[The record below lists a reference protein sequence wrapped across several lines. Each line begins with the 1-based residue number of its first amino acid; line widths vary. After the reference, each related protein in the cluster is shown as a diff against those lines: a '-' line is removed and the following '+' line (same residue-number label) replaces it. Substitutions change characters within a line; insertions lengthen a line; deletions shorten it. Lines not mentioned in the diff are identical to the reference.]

1 MKITLALLSL
11 SIMLATALPLT
22 AQQTLTIPAGTAIR
36 IRTTQAVSSG
46 TARVGDDVS
55 MEVLADVA
63 VNNYLVIRQGAPVI
77 AVVSVAKEAKSIG
90 RRGHVAV
97 ALKYAS
103 AVTGEHVLVTG
114 DRQDKGNGKKA
125 KMIGEVAVTAALL
138 SPAGSLLWLFE
149 KGNDSMIQPGTAFT
163 VYTAADTTLDL
174 GQLPPG
180 TALLRARPG
189 GPENLPSLGLVV
201 DSNPANFLPTITG
214 MVSGGPADRAGLR
227 VGYLITAVNR
237 VATHNVRDLIETL
250 AAVPPDAT
258 TIKVG
263 CAFQSNLGLMP
274 KEVEVR
280 LRQ

>member
-1 MKITLALLSL
+1 MNISLALLSL
-11 SIMLATALPLT
+11 SITLVTALPLT
-22 AQQTLTIPAGTAIR
+22 AQQTITIPAGTAIR
-36 IRTTQAVSSG
+36 IRATQAVSSD

-63 VNNYLVIRQGAPVI
+63 VNNYLLIRQGAPVI

-90 RRGHVAV
+90 RRGHVAI
-97 ALKYAS
+97 ALKYVS

-114 DRQDKGNGKKA
+114 DRQEKGKGKKA
-125 KMIGEVAVTAALL
+125 KMIGEVAVTAVF

-174 GQLPPG
+174 TQLPPG
-180 TALLRARPG
+180 KVLLSARPG
-189 GPENLPSLGLVV
+189 GPENLPMLGLVV

-214 MVSGGPADRAGLR
+214 MVKDGPADHAGLR

-237 VATHNVRDLIETL
+237 VETHNVRDLIETL
-250 AAVPPDAT
+250 AAVPADAT
-258 TIKVG
+258 TIKLG

>member
-1 MKITLALLSL
+1 MSRPSLFLVAFLSA
-11 SIMLATALPLT
+11 SIVAA
-22 AQQTLTIPAGTAIR
+22 QTLTIPAGTAIR
-36 IRTTQAVSSG
+36 IRTTQAVSSA

-63 VNNYLVIRQGAPVI
+63 VNDYLVIRQGAPVI
-77 AVVSVAKEAKSIG
+77 AVVSVAKEAKTIG

-114 DRQDKGNGKKA
+114 DRQEEGNGKKA
-125 KMIGEVAVTAALL
+125 KMIGEVAVTALL

-174 GQLPPG
+174 GRLPPG
-180 TALLRARPG
+180 TVLLRARPG
-189 GPENLPSLGLVV
+189 GPENLPILGLVV

-214 MVSGGPADRAGLR
+214 MVKDGPADHAGLR

-237 VATHNVRDLIETL
+237 VETRNVRDLIETL

-258 TIKVG
+258 TIKLG
-263 CAFQSNLGLMP
+263 RAFQSNLGLMP

-280 LRQ
+280 IRQ